1 MVPSYIQKS
10 SKNMPQHIKDRTNLQ
25 HFIDISI
32 RLTTEKE
39 PQLLLDEILQVVMS
53 IANSDAGSIYSIT
66 EDDQLKFETVINKS
80 LNLYL
85 GGGSDRFVSFP
96 NIDLY
101 IDGKPNQRA
110 IVAHAVNSGK
120 VINIPDVYAALP
132 FDMSAAR
139 EMDARTG
146 YRTQSMLTIPLK
158 DHQDDILGVIQ
169 LINVKDSNN
178 NIIPFSEELVTLIR
192 SFASLGAIALTNSSL
207 IKEMEELFSTFAE
220 TIAMAIDEKS
230 PHTGGHCKRV
240 PALTL
245 MLADAVNAIS
255 KGPLASFSMS
265 DSDRHQLDIAGWL
278 HDCGKIAT
286 PDHIMEKATKLET
299 IFDRISF
306 IDAKF
311 EIVSRDLKINYQEQI
326 ISAMQNGKPVEV
338 QQLERLLDTELK
350 QVALDRALLQRI
362 NVGGE
367 FLGDKE
373 LAQIERIAQ
382 HYHLVINDIRTPL
395 LNDDEV
401 ENLSIR
407 RGTLTGGEHDVMKRH
422 MDVTK
427 NILDALP
434 FPKHLS
440 KVSEYALGHHEKL
453 DGTGYP
459 RGLTKEQMSIPAR
472 LMAITDI
479 FEALSAVD
487 RPYKKAKPVSEC
499 LFILGTMVE
508 KNHLDPDIFAVF
520 IESGVYKNYIS
531 EYANPEQLDDV
542 DLNNLP
548 GYKPIR

>member
-311 EIVSRDLKINYQEQI
+311 EIISRDLKINYQEQI
-326 ISAMQNGKPVEV
+326 ISAMKNGKPVEV

-407 RGTLTGGEHDVMKRH
+407 RGTLTAGEHDVMKRH

-531 EYANPEQLDDV
+531 EYANPEQLDNV

>member
-1 MVPSYIQKS
+1 
-10 SKNMPQHIKDRTNLQ
+10 MPQHIKDRTNLQ

-311 EIVSRDLKINYQEQI
+311 EIISRDLKINYQEQI
-326 ISAMQNGKPVEV
+326 ISAMKNGKPVEV
-338 QQLERLLDTELK
+338 QQLERLLDTEIK

-373 LAQIERIAQ
+373 LAQIKRIAK
-382 HYHLVINDIRTPL
+382 HYHLVINDIHTPL

-407 RGTLTGGEHDVMKRH
+407 RGTLTAGEHDVMKRH

>member
-1 MVPSYIQKS
+1 
-10 SKNMPQHIKDRTNLQ
+10 MPQHIKDRTNLQ

-66 EDDQLKFETVINKS
+66 EEDQLKFETVINKS

-96 NIDLY
+96 NINLY

-169 LINVKDSNN
+169 LINVKDEKN

-245 MLADAVNAIS
+245 MLADAVNEMS
-255 KGPLASFSMS
+255 KGPLASFSIS

-299 IFDRISF
+299 IFDRINY

-311 EIVSRDLKINYQEQI
+311 EIISRDLKIAYQEQI
-326 ISAMQNGKPVEV
+326 ISAMKNNKPVEV
-338 QQLERLLDTELK
+338 KQLERLLDTELK

-373 LAQIERIAQ
+373 LAQIERIAK
-382 HYHLVINDIRTPL
+382 HYHLVINDKSTPL

-407 RGTLTGGEHDVMKRH
+407 RGTLTAGEHDVMKRH

-459 RGLTKEQMSIPAR
+459 RGLTKEQMSVPAR

-487 RPYKKAKPVSEC
+487 RPYKKAKPVSQC

-520 IESGVYKNYIS
+520 IESGLYKNYIS
-531 EYANPEQLDDV
+531 EYANPEQLDDI

>member
-1 MVPSYIQKS
+1 
-10 SKNMPQHIKDRTNLQ
+10 MPQHIKDRTNLQ

-245 MLADAVNAIS
+245 MLADAVNEVS

-299 IFDRISF
+299 IFDRINY

-311 EIVSRDLKINYQEQI
+311 EIISRDLKIAYQEQI
-326 ISAMQNGKPVEV
+326 ISAMKNSKPVEV
-338 QQLERLLDTELK
+338 KQLERLLDTELK

-373 LAQIERIAQ
+373 LAQIERIAK
-382 HYHLVINDIRTPL
+382 HYHLVINDISTPL

-407 RGTLTGGEHDVMKRH
+407 RGTLTAGEHDVMKRH

-459 RGLTKEQMSIPAR
+459 RGLTKEQMSVPAR

-520 IESGVYKNYIS
+520 IESGLYKNYIS
-531 EYANPEQLDDV
+531 EYANPEQLDDI

>member
-326 ISAMQNGKPVEV
+326 ISAMKNGKPVEV

-382 HYHLVINDIRTPL
+382 HYHLVINDVKTPL

-407 RGTLTGGEHDVMKRH
+407 RGTLTAGEHDVMKRH

>member
-326 ISAMQNGKPVEV
+326 ISAMKNGKPVEV

-373 LAQIERIAQ
+373 LAQIERIAK
-382 HYHLVINDIRTPL
+382 HYHLVINDVKTPL

-407 RGTLTGGEHDVMKRH
+407 RGTLTAGEHDVMKRH

-459 RGLTKEQMSIPAR
+459 RGLTKEQMSVPAR

>member
-1 MVPSYIQKS
+1 
-10 SKNMPQHIKDRTNLQ
+10 MPQHIKDRTNLQ

-326 ISAMQNGKPVEV
+326 ISAMKNGKPVEV

-373 LAQIERIAQ
+373 LAQIERIAK

-407 RGTLTGGEHDVMKRH
+407 RGTLTAGEHDVMKRH

-459 RGLTKEQMSIPAR
+459 RGLTKEQMSVPAR

>member
-326 ISAMQNGKPVEV
+326 ILAMKNGKPVEV

-373 LAQIERIAQ
+373 LAQIERIAK

-407 RGTLTGGEHDVMKRH
+407 RGTLTAGEHDVMKRH

-459 RGLTKEQMSIPAR
+459 RGLTKEQMSVPAR

>member
-169 LINVKDSNN
+169 LINVKDNNN

-326 ISAMQNGKPVEV
+326 ISAMKNGKPVEV

-382 HYHLVINDIRTPL
+382 HYHLVINDVKTPL

-407 RGTLTGGEHDVMKRH
+407 RGTLTAGEHDVMKRH

>member
-85 GGGSDRFVSFP
+85 GGGSDRFDSFP

-158 DHQDDILGVIQ
+158 DHPDDILGVIQ

-326 ISAMQNGKPVEV
+326 ISAMKNGKPVEV

-367 FLGDKE
+367 FLDDKE
-373 LAQIERIAQ
+373 LAQIERIAK

-407 RGTLTGGEHDVMKRH
+407 RGTLTAGEHDVMKRH

>member
-311 EIVSRDLKINYQEQI
+311 EIISRDLKINYQEQI
-326 ISAMQNGKPVEV
+326 ISAMKNGKPVEV

-407 RGTLTGGEHDVMKRH
+407 RGTLTAGEHDVMKRH

-520 IESGVYKNYIS
+520 IESGLYKNYIS
-531 EYANPEQLDDV
+531 EYANPEQLDDI

>member
-1 MVPSYIQKS
+1 
-10 SKNMPQHIKDRTNLQ
+10 MPQHIKDRTNLQ

-326 ISAMQNGKPVEV
+326 ISAMKNGKPVEV

-373 LAQIERIAQ
+373 LAQIERIAK

-407 RGTLTGGEHDVMKRH
+407 RGTLTAGEHDVMKRH

>member
-207 IKEMEELFSTFAE
+207 IKEMEKLFSTFAE

-311 EIVSRDLKINYQEQI
+311 EIVRRDLKINYQEQI
-326 ISAMQNGKPVEV
+326 ISAMKNGKPVEV

-373 LAQIERIAQ
+373 VAQIERIAK
-382 HYHLVINDIRTPL
+382 HYHLVINDVKTPL

-407 RGTLTGGEHDVMKRH
+407 RGTLTAGEHDVMKRH

-459 RGLTKEQMSIPAR
+459 RGLTKEQMSVPAR

-548 GYKPIR
+548 GYKPIH

>member
-1 MVPSYIQKS
+1 
-10 SKNMPQHIKDRTNLQ
+10 MPQHIKDRTNLQ

-245 MLADAVNAIS
+245 MLADAVNEIS

-311 EIVSRDLKINYQEQI
+311 EIISRDLKINYQEQI
-326 ISAMQNGKPVEV
+326 ISAMKNGKPVEV

-373 LAQIERIAQ
+373 LAQIERIAK

-407 RGTLTGGEHDVMKRH
+407 RGTLTAGEHDVMKRH